1 MASAR
6 SGRRRRPM
14 RQLLLRNKLHG
25 LLRGLCFCVGC
36 EVWLEVTMAT
46 FKDCSGVLSECK
58 MTCKSTGCSCIKW
71 QVWCECVTEDI
82 AVDSDYDFTDVSLK
96 SLMLLILNSI
106 RSSHFLEPRPLFK
119 FDSIRFLKFIASRI
133 SQFPS
138 DYKFTVLP
146 PKAFI
151 FL

>member
-1 MASAR
+1 M
-6 SGRRRRPM
+6 G
-14 RQLLLRNKLHG
+14 
-25 LLRGLCFCVGC
+25 
-36 EVWLEVTMAT
+36 
-46 FKDCSGVLSECK
+46 CSGVFVSALAARYGWRSQWQLSRIAQVYFHECK

-106 RSSHFLEPRPLFK
+106 QSSHFLEPRPLFK
-119 FDSIRFLKFIASRI
+119 FGSIRFLKFIASRI

-138 DYKFTVLP
+138 DYKFAVLP
-146 PKAFI
+146 PKTFI